1 MADVSRAVADAF
13 KEHRRLLW
21 GIAYRMTGSA
31 ADADDVLQ
39 ETFTRAVE
47 HPHAGD
53 ALPLRPW
60 LVHVAMNV
68 ARDALRRRKRRGYVG
83 PWLPSPIPDL
93 EGVADVEPALSALA
107 VPAADARYDL
117 RESASYAFL
126 VALEAL
132 QPQQRAV
139 LLMRDVLDY
148 SVRETADA
156 LGLSEPNVKTTHHRA
171 RRAMA
176 AYDARRRPSMT
187 EVAAETRAA
196 LERFLGAIMAQDAA
210 AAGAC
215 LADGVRLVSDGGGE
229 YRAALRP
236 VLGPDRVTRFLLGL
250 NKKLGVPPRFDVRL
264 LNGVPA
270 LVMEYEERPAPRVSI
285 AKHWAK
291 RFVVRCDIDARG
303 AIVEVHIVVASAK
316 LGFLEFGVHAAH

>member
-1 MADVSRAVADAF
+1 
-13 KEHRRLLW
+13 
-21 GIAYRMTGSA
+21 
-31 ADADDVLQ
+31 
-39 ETFTRAVE
+39 
-47 HPHAGD
+47 
-53 ALPLRPW
+53 
-60 LVHVAMNV
+60 MNV

-83 PWLPSPIPDL
+83 PWLPSPVPDVEGIADL
-93 EGVADVEPALSALA
+93 EP
-107 VPAADARYDL
+107 PAADARYEL

-132 QPQQRAV
+132 QPTPRAV

-171 RRAMA
+171 RRALA

-187 EVAAETRAA
+187 ELAGETRAA
-196 LERFLGAIMAQDAA
+196 LERFLGAIMTQDAA
-210 AAGAC
+210 AAEAC

-236 VLGPDRVTRFLLGL
+236 VLGPDRVTRFLFGL
-250 NKKLGVPPRFDVRL
+250 NKKLGIPPKFEVRD
-264 LNGVPA
+264 LNGAPA
-270 LVMEYEERPAPRVSI
+270 LIMEYERPMGR
-285 AKHWAK
+285 WAR
-291 RFVVRCDIDARG
+291 RFVVRCDIDERG

-316 LGFLEFGVHAAH
+316 LARVA